1 MLNTTPLP
9 ETTEELKDIV
19 MGYRARIEFL
29 EERVRF
35 LQKELFGRRT
45 EKRREEP
52 DVRQLEL
59 FNEAEVL
66 VAKQAEEEG
75 LVVPGHSRRKPRR
88 KPLPEDLPRVEVIH
102 DLEEEN
108 KICSCGAHL
117 SRIGEEVS
125 EKLDIV
131 PAKVQVI
138 RHIRYKYVC
147 KSCEGVGSLGPT
159 VRITPPPV
167 ELIPKGLAT
176 AGLLAYV
183 AVAKYADAL
192 PLYRQEKIF
201 TRYGIELSRSTM
213 AGWMVKAA
221 ERCEP
226 LMRLLQR
233 ELISGPLVNADETPV
248 QVMDEPGR
256 ANTTRSY
263 MWVFRGGTSGKEVVF
278 YRYSPTRSGEVPRE
292 VLQGY
297 GGYLQTDA
305 FSAYDGLGK
314 QVRLVGCFAHARRN
328 FVKVIDARGKGNKK
342 AGSAEVALDYI
353 RKLYAIEKIGRQ
365 QDLSPTALY
374 AFRKEKAEA
383 ILHEFKGWMD
393 KRAQLTPPQGLLGKA
408 FNYALNHWP
417 KLIRYVEDGHMTP
430 DNNAAE
436 NAIRPFVVGRKNW
449 LFAGHPNGANAGAT
463 LFSLIETAKACG
475 LEPYR
480 YLRFVFENLPLVQ
493 SPEDYEALLPQRMP
507 PDPSLQSVAQ
517 V

>member
-9 ETTEELKDIV
+9 ETTEELKDLV

-29 EERVRF
+29 EERLRF

-66 VAKQAEEEG
+66 VAKQAEEES
-75 LVVPGHSRRKPRR
+75 LVVPEHSRRKPRR
-88 KPLPEDLPRVEVIH
+88 KPLPEGLPRVEVIH

-108 KICSCGAHL
+108 KICSCGVHL

-131 PAKVQVI
+131 PAKIQVI

-147 KSCEGVGSLGPT
+147 KSCEGIGSLGPT
-159 VRITPPPV
+159 VRIAPPPA

-201 TRYGIELSRSTM
+201 TRYGIELTRSTM

-233 ELISGPLVNADETPV
+233 ELISGPLVNAD
-248 QVMDEPGR
+248 
-256 ANTTRSY
+256 
-263 MWVFRGGTSGKEVVF
+263 
-278 YRYSPTRSGEVPRE
+278 
-292 VLQGY
+292 
-297 GGYLQTDA
+297 
-305 FSAYDGLGK
+305 
-314 QVRLVGCFAHARRN
+314 
-328 FVKVIDARGKGNKK
+328 
-342 AGSAEVALDYI
+342 
-353 RKLYAIEKIGRQ
+353 
-365 QDLSPTALY
+365 
-374 AFRKEKAEA
+374 
-383 ILHEFKGWMD
+383 
-393 KRAQLTPPQGLLGKA
+393 
-408 FNYALNHWP
+408 
-417 KLIRYVEDGHMTP
+417 
-430 DNNAAE
+430 
-436 NAIRPFVVGRKNW
+436 
-449 LFAGHPNGANAGAT
+449 
-463 LFSLIETAKACG
+463 
-475 LEPYR
+475 
-480 YLRFVFENLPLVQ
+480 
-493 SPEDYEALLPQRMP
+493 
-507 PDPSLQSVAQ
+507 
-517 V
+517 